1 MRIYTAGHSTRS
13 ADELIEL
20 LREHDVERLVDVRRF
35 PGSRR
40 HPHFNGAT
48 MEKWLVAAGIDY
60 AHEVDLGGRR
70 KGVERVEGVEGVAG
84 SPNTAWR
91 VAGFRAYA
99 DYMDTPGF
107 RAALDRLVAGASTA
121 TTAIM
126 CAEVV
131 PWRCHRR
138 LISDVLVA
146 RGIDVVHILG
156 PDESQPHELHPDAK
170 VLEDGRLLYPKP
182 PPDQMRFL

>member
-1 MRIYTAGHSTRS
+1 MQRIYTAGHSTRS

-20 LREHDVERLVDVRRF
+20 LREHDVGRLVDVRRF

-48 MEKWLVAAGIDY
+48 MQKWLAAAGIEY

-70 KGVERVEGVEGVAG
+70 KGLAG

-99 DYMDTPGF
+99 DYMDTPEF
-107 RAALDRLVAGASTA
+107 RAALDRLVAGASMA
-121 TTAIM
+121 TTAIV

-138 LISDVLVA
+138 LISDTLVA
-146 RGIDVVHILG
+146 RDIDVVHILG
-156 PDESQPHELHPDAK
+156 PDKSQPHELHPDAK
-170 VLEDGRLLYPKP
+170 VLEDGRLLYPNP
-182 PPDQMRFL
+182 VPDQMRFL